1 MFKTN
6 SRKGLGLASIVALVG
21 SLIAGATPAQAAGEV
36 SLETAKGT
44 TYAALAGTTFELSVN
59 AGSSIPSSSW
69 NTLKTKVTYVS
80 GSSYSSTVS
89 ATTGATFTG
98 DTGATKS
105 ATTIVPATVSSTL
118 SAYTVGISTA
128 DSSSDSV
135 VTVQSW
141 LDADGDGTIDAGE
154 YSSPVRTLT
163 FYKTSG
169 ITWTTALTA
178 PVLQNGNST
187 LSAVVS
193 TNVDLNMSQLPAGE
207 VKVAFAT
214 VSGTAYTAQGEATS
228 HSAGVFNNG
237 DTASAVVGATT
248 TAKAELGGISISA
261 GATYV
266 AVAIVD
272 GIEASAEVYAVVGAA
287 TVTNIDAPALKDDL
301 NSNTTPE
308 FRAGTG
314 TVLEFTAQVSKSAG
328 VAVAA
333 GTAVTVTITEGTNMT
348 SVSAVVAGG
357 KTLANASATSATENI
372 TFTVAADAKGKV
384 TIPVVATMKD
394 GQKFKIKLSADNVV
408 STELEVTAKDT
419 AFASIVD
426 LTTIGSSV
434 IKVVKGA
441 SANLSWAV
449 LDNFGAPL
457 SGDYRLYLTGG
468 VTASAAVSAGQ
479 ASFTVTPAATTT
491 YNAQLQA
498 YNASSLAYADV
509 SAAASDS
516 HTVTVGASNAAAAV
530 TLIASSASNL
540 VINDSAL
547 SAVDARL
554 GATAPTLNTG
564 NRATLSGQ
572 VTDVNGIATYGVVT
586 LSAPNVMFKVG
597 DVYTL
602 GSATVQTSATG
613 AYGDVV
619 VYSNTTGKVTVSAT
633 VGSASKDL
641 GLAYLAAADTAGA
654 KWVITAPSNVL
665 PGSTAQFKAQLLDT
679 WSNPVKVTTTSKIAL
694 TYTGPGFVTASLPN
708 TTDATGMLSFSV
720 LFGTADTGT
729 ATVTFAYDG
738 DATATTTT
746 DNVAA
751 TATTTIGAAA
761 APASDQKLT
770 VGSFKGFVAIYA
782 LNYTGQKLSAK
793 VAGKWLV
800 VNELTRFQ
808 RVVRNTGAGYTIK
821 VDLHIDGVFVRSE
834 TVVTK

>member
-44 TYAALAGTTFELSVN
+44 TYAALAGTTFELTVN

-141 LDADGDGTIDAGE
+141 LDADGDGVVDAGE
-154 YSSPVRTLT
+154 FASPVRTLT

-178 PVLQNGNST
+178 PVLKNGNST

-193 TNVDLNMSQLPAGE
+193 TNVDLNMSQLPTGE

-214 VSGTAYTAQGEATS
+214 VAGTTYTASGAAS

-237 DTASAVVGATT
+237 ETASAVVGATT

-272 GIEASAEVYAVVGAA
+272 GIEASAEVYAVVSAA
-287 TVTNIDAPALKDDL
+287 NVANIDTPALKDDL
-301 NSNTTPE
+301 NSKSGNE

-333 GTAVTVTITEGTNMT
+333 GTAVTVTITEHTNMT

-384 TIPVVATMKD
+384 TIPVVATMKNS
-394 GQKFKIKLSADNVV
+394 QAFKIKLSADNVV
-408 STELEVTAKDT
+408 STEVTVTAIDT
-419 AFASIVD
+419 AFGSIVD

-434 IKVVKGA
+434 IKIVKGA

-491 YNAQLQA
+491 YNAQLQE
-498 YNASSLAYADV
+498 YNTSTLAYADV

-530 TLIASSASNL
+530 TLVASSASNL
-540 VINDSAL
+540 VINGSAL

-619 VYSNTTGKVTVSAT
+619 VYSNTAGKVTVSAT

-679 WSNPVKVTTTSKIAL
+679 WSNPVKVTTTSKIAV
-694 TYTGPGFVTASLPN
+694 TYTGPGFVTAALPN

-761 APASDQKLT
+761 TPASDQKLT

-782 LNYTGQKLSAK
+782 KNYTGQKLSAK

-800 VNELTRFQ
+800 VNELTGFQ